1 MVLERFPY
9 DVLRHILSFLQ
20 QHNSGTLSALA
31 RTSHSI
37 HELAVDLLWE
47 NQQTLW
53 PLVLLLPSF
62 VIERASLVN
71 RRLSSWATVSI
82 SSCSGVEIFTKY
94 LITLV
99 SYSCS
104 ALLDVG

>member
-9 DVLRHILSFLQ
+9 DVLRHIFSFLQ
-20 QHNSGTLSALA
+20 QQNLGTLSALA

-37 HELAVDLLWE
+37 HEVAVDLLWE

-62 VIERASLVN
+62 VIERASLDN
-71 RRLSSWATVSI
+71 QKLSSWATVSE
-82 SSCSGVEIFTKY
+82 SSCPGVETFTKH
-94 LITLV
+94 LTTLV